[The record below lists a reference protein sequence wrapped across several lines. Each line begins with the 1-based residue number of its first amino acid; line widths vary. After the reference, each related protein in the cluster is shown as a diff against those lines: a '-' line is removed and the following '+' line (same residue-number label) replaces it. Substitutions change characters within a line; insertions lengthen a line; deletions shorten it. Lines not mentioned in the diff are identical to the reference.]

1 MRAAAGKESYV
12 MFAVREAAGAGVS
25 VGAVGREEILRIS
38 AFKNFGRAMRAPA
51 ALQTATPMEVIIR
64 DSAEAGCVL
73 GAKIL
78 ASVIREKPAAVIGL
92 ATGRTPLRLYQ
103 ELIRLHREDGLDFSQ
118 VTTFNL
124 DEYVGLAGT
133 HVQSYRY
140 FMQEN
145 LFRHI
150 NIDLTRTHV
159 PNGIAIDLHVECRAY
174 EEKIIA
180 AGGID
185 LQLLGLG
192 RNGHIGFN
200 EPTGSLRSRT
210 WIKILSEQTLRDNSD
225 VFGSMDLMPKHALT
239 MGVGTILDAR
249 RCLLLAFGP
258 AKVRAVEHMVEGPLA
273 AICPGSALQLHP
285 RATVILDENSA
296 AGLRYADHYR
306 WVDRNKFAWQR
317 HG

>member
-1 MRAAAGKESYV
+1 
-12 MFAVREAAGAGVS
+12 
-25 VGAVGREEILRIS
+25 
-38 AFKNFGRAMRAPA
+38 
-51 ALQTATPMEVIIR
+51 MEVIIR
-64 DSAEAGCVL
+64 DSAETGCVL
-73 GAKIL
+73 GAKII
-78 ASVIREKPAAVIGL
+78 ANVVRDKPGAVLGL

-103 ELIRLHREDGLDFSQ
+103 ELIRLHREEGLDFSQ

-124 DEYVGLAGT
+124 DEYVGLPGT
-133 HVQSYRY
+133 HVQSYRH

-150 NIDLTRTHV
+150 NIDVRRTHV
-159 PNGIAIDLHVECRAY
+159 PNGIATDLHAECRTY
-174 EEKIIA
+174 EDKIVA

-185 LQLLGLG
+185 IQLLGLG

-210 WIKILSEQTLRDNSD
+210 WIKILSEQTLKDNSD
-225 VFGSMDLMPKHALT
+225 VFGSLAAMPKHALT
-239 MGVGTILDAR
+239 MGIGTILDAR

-296 AGLRYADHYR
+296 AGLHYADHYR
-306 WVDRNKFAWQR
+306 WIDSHKFDWQR
-317 HG
+317 PK

>member
-1 MRAAAGKESYV
+1 
-12 MFAVREAAGAGVS
+12 
-25 VGAVGREEILRIS
+25 
-38 AFKNFGRAMRAPA
+38 
-51 ALQTATPMEVIIR
+51 MEVLIR
-64 DSAEAGCVL
+64 DNAEVGCVL
-73 GAKIL
+73 GAKII
-78 ASVIREKPAAVIGL
+78 AHVVRDNPRAVLGL

-103 ELIRLHREDGLDFSQ
+103 ELIRLHKTEGLDFSK

-124 DEYVGLAGT
+124 DEYVGLPPE
-133 HVQSYRY
+133 HDQSYRY
-140 FMQEN
+140 FMNEN
-145 LFRHI
+145 LFKHI

-159 PNGIAIDLHVECRAY
+159 PNGVAKDLHAECRSY
-174 EEKIIA
+174 EERILA

-185 LQLLGLG
+185 IQLLGLG

-210 WIKILSEQTLRDNSD
+210 WIKILSEQTLKDNSE
-225 VFGSMDLMPKHALT
+225 VFGTLDKMPKHAIT
-239 MGVGTILDAR
+239 MGIGTILDAR

-273 AICPGSALQLHP
+273 AICPGSALQQHP

-306 WVDRNKFAWQR
+306 WIDQHKFDWQR
-317 HG
+317 TK

>member
-1 MRAAAGKESYV
+1 
-12 MFAVREAAGAGVS
+12 
-25 VGAVGREEILRIS
+25 
-38 AFKNFGRAMRAPA
+38 
-51 ALQTATPMEVIIR
+51 MEVLIR
-64 DSAEAGCVL
+64 DSAEIGCVL
-73 GAKIL
+73 GAKII
-78 ASVIREKPAAVIGL
+78 ASVVREKPTAVLGL

-103 ELIRLHREDGLDFSQ
+103 ELIRLHKSEGLDFSR

-124 DEYVGLAGT
+124 DEYVGLPPT
-133 HVQSYRY
+133 HEQSYRY

-150 NIDLTRTHV
+150 NIDVKRTHV
-159 PNGIAIDLHVECRAY
+159 PNGIAADLHAECRSY
-174 EEKIIA
+174 ETRITE

-185 LQLLGLG
+185 IQLLGLG

-210 WIKILSEQTLRDNSD
+210 WIKILSEQTLKDNSE
-225 VFGSMDLMPKHALT
+225 VFGSIDAMPKHAIT
-239 MGVGTILDAR
+239 MGIGTILDAR

-258 AKVRAVEHMVEGPLA
+258 SKVRAVEHMIEGPLS

-285 RATVILDENSA
+285 RATVILDETSA
-296 AGLRYADHYR
+296 AGLHYADHYR
-306 WVDRNKFAWQR
+306 WIDKHKFEWQR